1 MKFEEHKSI
10 IDNIVSK
17 VDDADIREEL
27 IKLSND
33 YKEMIAT
40 NETLNNDLK
49 AVTEEKQK
57 YAELNNKLIL
67 QQTVKTEKIDDNENN
82 STEEE
87 NKKMSYDDL
96 NFDQRLFM

>member
-1 MKFEEHKSI
+1 MKFEEHKKI
-10 IDNIVSK
+10 IDNIVNK

-67 QQTVKTEKIDDNENN
+67 NQTVKTEKIDDNENN

-96 NFDQRLFM
+96 NFDE

>member
-17 VDDADIREEL
+17 VDDADIRKEL

-40 NETLNNDLK
+40 NETLTNDLK
-49 AVTEEKQK
+49 TVTEEKQK

-67 QQTVKTEKIDDNENN
+67 QQTVKTEKIDDNETNY
-82 STEEE
+82 TEEE

-96 NFDQRLFM
+96 NFDE

>member
-1 MKFEEHKSI
+1 MKFEEHKKI
-10 IDNIVSK
+10 IDNIVNK

-27 IKLSND
+27 MKLSND

-82 STEEE
+82 SAEEE

-96 NFDQRLFM
+96 NFDE

>member
-67 QQTVKTEKIDDNENN
+67 QQTVKTEKIDDNETN

-96 NFDQRLFM
+96 NFDE

>member
-40 NETLNNDLK
+40 NETLSNDLK
-49 AVTEEKQK
+49 TVTKEKQK

-67 QQTVKTEKIDDNENN
+67 NQTVKTEKIDDNENN

-96 NFDQRLFM
+96 NFDE

>member
-1 MKFEEHKSI
+1 MKFEEHKKI
-10 IDNIVSK
+10 IDNIVNK

-27 IKLSND
+27 LKLSND

-49 AVTEEKQK
+49 TVTEEKQK

-96 NFDQRLFM
+96 NFDE

>member
-49 AVTEEKQK
+49 TVTEEKQK

-67 QQTVKTEKIDDNENN
+67 QQTVKTEKIDDNKTNY
-82 STEEE
+82 TEEE

-96 NFDQRLFM
+96 NFDE

>member
-10 IDNIVSK
+10 IDNIASK

-40 NETLNNDLK
+40 NETLNNNLK
-49 AVTEEKQK
+49 TVTEEKQK

-82 STEEE
+82 SIEEE
-87 NKKMSYDDL
+87 NKKMSYDEL
-96 NFDQRLFM
+96 NFDE

>member
-1 MKFEEHKSI
+1 MKFEEHKKI
-10 IDNIVSK
+10 IDNIVNK

-40 NETLNNDLK
+40 NETLSNDLK
-49 AVTEEKQK
+49 TVTEEKQK

-67 QQTVKTEKIDDNENN
+67 NQTVKTEKIDDNENN

-96 NFDQRLFM
+96 NFDE

>member
-1 MKFEEHKSI
+1 MKFEEHKKI

-27 IKLSND
+27 LKLSND

-49 AVTEEKQK
+49 SVTEEKQK

-96 NFDQRLFM
+96 NFDE

>member
-40 NETLNNDLK
+40 NETLTNDLK
-49 AVTEEKQK
+49 SVTEEKQK

-96 NFDQRLFM
+96 NFDE

>member
-1 MKFEEHKSI
+1 MKFEEHKKI

-40 NETLNNDLK
+40 NEDLSNNLK
-49 AVTEEKQK
+49 TVTEEKQK

-67 QQTVKTEKIDDNENN
+67 NQTVKTEKIDDNETN

-96 NFDQRLFM
+96 NFDE

>member
-1 MKFEEHKSI
+1 MKFEEHKKI
-10 IDNIVSK
+10 IDNIVNK

-49 AVTEEKQK
+49 TVTEEKQK

-67 QQTVKTEKIDDNENN
+67 NQTVKTEKIDDNENN

-96 NFDQRLFM
+96 NFDE

>member
-17 VDDADIREEL
+17 VDDADIRKEL

-49 AVTEEKQK
+49 SVTEEKQK

-96 NFDQRLFM
+96 NFDE

>member
-1 MKFEEHKSI
+1 MKFEEHKKI
-10 IDNIVSK
+10 IDNIVNK
-17 VDDADIREEL
+17 VDDADIREDL

-40 NETLNNDLK
+40 NEILSNDLK
-49 AVTEEKQK
+49 TVTEEKQK

-96 NFDQRLFM
+96 NFDE

>member
-1 MKFEEHKSI
+1 MKFEEHKKI

-40 NETLNNDLK
+40 NETLSNDLK
-49 AVTEEKQK
+49 TVTEEKQK

-67 QQTVKTEKIDDNENN
+67 NQTVKTEKIDDNETN

-96 NFDQRLFM
+96 NFDE

>member
-1 MKFEEHKSI
+1 MKFEEHKTI

-17 VDDADIREEL
+17 VDDADIREDL

-49 AVTEEKQK
+49 TVTEEKQK

-67 QQTVKTEKIDDNENN
+67 QQTVKTEKIDDNETN

-96 NFDQRLFM
+96 NFDE

>member
-27 IKLSND
+27 MKLSND

-96 NFDQRLFM
+96 NFDE

>member
-27 IKLSND
+27 ITLSND

-49 AVTEEKQK
+49 TVTEEKQK

-96 NFDQRLFM
+96 NFDE

>member
-1 MKFEEHKSI
+1 MKFEEHKTI

-49 AVTEEKQK
+49 TVTEEKQK

-67 QQTVKTEKIDDNENN
+67 QQTVKTEKIDDNETN

-96 NFDQRLFM
+96 NFDE

>member
-17 VDDADIREEL
+17 VDDADIRKEL
-27 IKLSND
+27 ITLSND

-96 NFDQRLFM
+96 NFDE

>member
-1 MKFEEHKSI
+1 MKFEEHKTI

-40 NETLNNDLK
+40 NETLSNDLK
-49 AVTEEKQK
+49 TVTEEKQK

-67 QQTVKTEKIDDNENN
+67 NQTVKTEKIDDNENN

-96 NFDQRLFM
+96 NFDE

>member
-1 MKFEEHKSI
+1 MKFEEHKTI

-17 VDDADIREEL
+17 VDDADIREDL

-49 AVTEEKQK
+49 TVTEEKQK

-96 NFDQRLFM
+96 NFDE

>member
-40 NETLNNDLK
+40 NETLSNDLK
-49 AVTEEKQK
+49 TVTKEKQK

-67 QQTVKTEKIDDNENN
+67 NQTVKTEKIDDNETN

-96 NFDQRLFM
+96 NFDE

>member
-1 MKFEEHKSI
+1 MKFEEHKKI
-10 IDNIVSK
+10 IDNIVNK

-49 AVTEEKQK
+49 TVTEEKQK

-67 QQTVKTEKIDDNENN
+67 QQTVKTEKIDDNETN

-96 NFDQRLFM
+96 NFDE

>member
-10 IDNIVSK
+10 IDNIVNK

-40 NETLNNDLK
+40 NETLSNDLK
-49 AVTEEKQK
+49 TVTEEKQK

-96 NFDQRLFM
+96 NFDE

>member
-1 MKFEEHKSI
+1 MKFEEHKKI

-49 AVTEEKQK
+49 TVTEEKQK

-67 QQTVKTEKIDDNENN
+67 QQTVKTEKIDDNEIN

-96 NFDQRLFM
+96 NFDE

>member
-1 MKFEEHKSI
+1 MKFEEHKKI

-67 QQTVKTEKIDDNENN
+67 NQTVKTEKIDDNETN

-96 NFDQRLFM
+96 NFDE

>member
-67 QQTVKTEKIDDNENN
+67 QQTVKTEKIDDNETN
-82 STEEE
+82 STDEE

-96 NFDQRLFM
+96 NFDE

>member
-27 IKLSND
+27 MKLSND

-67 QQTVKTEKIDDNENN
+67 QQTVKTEKIDDNETN

-96 NFDQRLFM
+96 NFDE

>member
-1 MKFEEHKSI
+1 MKFAEHKKI
-10 IDNIVSK
+10 IDNIVNK
-17 VDDADIREEL
+17 VDDANIREDL

-40 NETLNNDLK
+40 NETLTNDLK
-49 AVTEEKQK
+49 TVTEEKQK

-67 QQTVKTEKIDDNENN
+67 QQTVKTEKIDDNKNN

-96 NFDQRLFM
+96 NFDE

>member
-1 MKFEEHKSI
+1 MKFEEHKKI

-67 QQTVKTEKIDDNENN
+67 NQTVKTEKIDDNENN

-96 NFDQRLFM
+96 NFDE

>member
-1 MKFEEHKSI
+1 MKFEEHKTI

-49 AVTEEKQK
+49 TVTEEKQK

-67 QQTVKTEKIDDNENN
+67 QQTVKTEKIDDNETN

-87 NKKMSYDDL
+87 NRKMSYDDL
-96 NFDQRLFM
+96 NFDE

>member
-49 AVTEEKQK
+49 VVKEEKQK

-96 NFDQRLFM
+96 NFDE

>member
-27 IKLSND
+27 LKLSND

-40 NETLNNDLK
+40 NETLTNDLK
-49 AVTEEKQK
+49 TVTEEKQK

-96 NFDQRLFM
+96 NFDE

>member
-1 MKFEEHKSI
+1 MKFEEHKKI

-27 IKLSND
+27 IQLSND

-49 AVTEEKQK
+49 TVTEEKQK

-96 NFDQRLFM
+96 NFDE

>member
-1 MKFEEHKSI
+1 MKFEEHKKI
-10 IDNIVSK
+10 IDNIVTK

-27 IKLSND
+27 MKLSND
-33 YKEMIAT
+33 YKEMIST
-40 NETLNNDLK
+40 NETLSNDLK
-49 AVTEEKQK
+49 TVTEEKQK

-96 NFDQRLFM
+96 NFDE

>member
-40 NETLNNDLK
+40 NETLSNDLK

-96 NFDQRLFM
+96 NFDE

>member
-1 MKFEEHKSI
+1 MKFEEHKKI

-49 AVTEEKQK
+49 TVTEEKQK

-67 QQTVKTEKIDDNENN
+67 QQTVKTEKIDDNETNFI
-82 STEEE
+82 EEE

-96 NFDQRLFM
+96 NFDE

>member
-1 MKFEEHKSI
+1 MKFEEHKKI
-10 IDNIVSK
+10 IDNIVNK

-27 IKLSND
+27 MKLSND
-33 YKEMIAT
+33 YKEMRAT
-40 NETLNNDLK
+40 NENLNNDLK
-49 AVTEEKQK
+49 TDTEEKQK

-67 QQTVKTEKIDDNENN
+67 QQTVKTEKIDDNETN

-96 NFDQRLFM
+96 NFDE